1 MIKAVARWLLILLV
15 AIGSAVGVIMMMAII
30 ALRDLA

>member
-1 MIKAVARWLLILLV
+1 MIKAVARWLLILFV
-15 AIGSAVGVIMMMAII
+15 AIASSVGVLMMMAII

>member
-1 MIKAVARWLLILLV
+1 MIKAVARWLLILSA
-15 AIGSAVGVIMMMAII
+15 AIATSVGVLMMMAII